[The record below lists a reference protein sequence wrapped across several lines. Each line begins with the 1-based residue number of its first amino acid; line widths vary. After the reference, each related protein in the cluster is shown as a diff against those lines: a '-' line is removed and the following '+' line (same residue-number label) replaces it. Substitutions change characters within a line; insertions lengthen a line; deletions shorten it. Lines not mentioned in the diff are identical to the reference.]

1 MRKSLILACALVLFT
16 LASSCTPGSP
26 SASQTPTPVVT
37 EPAGID
43 PAAWTLDDTLN
54 MAAMSEV
61 DVSPDGKKVVYSVSR
76 SVMTGT
82 QSALVSNIYLSD
94 ASGGNTV
101 QLTPSESSCYSP
113 QWSPDGQ
120 QIAFLSAKSGK
131 NEIWVIPAA
140 GGEAVQLTQVATAAY
155 LFRWSRDGSFISYL
169 SPDAPIPNDGP
180 IVIGENDP
188 MVRLWTV
195 STRKD
200 SAGVYVMRRITD
212 GDYSVRN
219 WDWSPDGKAV
229 TFVRM
234 QSVTPEYEYPATISR
249 LDMESGTL
257 TDLVLPV
264 DRTGYNFVQYS
275 PDGKWIAFA
284 TVHAFYFSMDV
295 SVIPS
300 EGGQPRILAKEQD
313 ESLVLEPLGL
323 LGWSSDGRYLYLSN
337 ARGTAVAIIALP
349 VDGSA
354 PRDILT
360 RGYIA
365 GGRMNS
371 SRTMLGLIMEDFD
384 TPQEVYAATLT
395 GNDVLKPVKVSSLNT
410 RLPLK
415 KVWNSEVVRW
425 PARDGLMIEGVLTYP
440 AGGEPGQRYPLV
452 VDIHGGPS
460 ASFFQYYAGGRSWYV
475 SPAGAFAAQGLALL
489 RPNIRGSAGYGPDFA
504 HANYRDWGGK
514 DYQDML
520 DGVDYLVNRGIADPD
535 RLAIMGQSYGGYMTA
550 WTVTQTGRFKAAAM
564 IAGISNLISDA
575 GTLDILHYERDYF
588 GTYFW
593 EDYALYLDRSPIMH
607 VEKVTTPTLVLH
619 GQFDVRVPLGQGQE
633 FYNALKLGNVPT
645 KMVVYPRSG
654 HFPGEPKLIR
664 DMWEREIDWF
674 KLYFPPYPKTK

>member
-1 MRKSLILACALVLFT
+1 MRKLSMLVCALALITV
-16 LASSCTPGSP
+16 ASACTSTSEP
-26 SASQTPTPVVT
+26 QTTPAVVT
-37 EPAGID
+37 EPTGID
-43 PAAWTLDDTLN
+43 PSAWTLDDTLN

-61 DVSPDGKKVVYSVSR
+61 DLSPDGKRAVYSVSR
-76 SVMTGT
+76 AVMTDT

-94 ASGGNTV
+94 INGANAV
-101 QLTPSESSCYSP
+101 PLTPGEISSYSP

-120 QIAFLSAKSGK
+120 QIAFLSAMSGK

-140 GGEAVQLTQVATAAY
+140 GGEAVQLTHVATAVY
-155 LFRWSRDGSFISYL
+155 LFRWSRDGSFISYMA
-169 SPDAPIPNDGP
+169 PDAPIPNDGP
-180 IVIGENDP
+180 IVVGENNP

-200 SAGVYVMRRITD
+200 PAGVYVMRPITA
-212 GDYSVRN
+212 GNYSVRN

-229 TFVRM
+229 TFVRQ

-249 LDMESGTL
+249 LELESGTL
-257 TDLVLPV
+257 TDLVPPI
-264 DRTGYNFVQYS
+264 DRTGYNFVTYS

-284 TVHAFYFSMDV
+284 TVNAFYFSMDV
-295 SVIPS
+295 SIMPS

-313 ESLVLEPLGL
+313 EKPLGL
-323 LGWSSDGRYLYLSN
+323 LGWSADSKYLYLSN
-337 ARGTAVAIIALP
+337 ARGTAAAITGLP

-365 GGRMNS
+365 GGKMNS

-384 TPQEVYAATLT
+384 TPQEVYAAALA
-395 GNDVLKPVKVSSLNT
+395 GNDDLKPVKVSNLNT

-415 KVWNSEVVRW
+415 KVWKSEVVRW

-452 VDIHGGPS
+452 VEIHGGPS
-460 ASFFQYYAGGRSWYV
+460 GSFFQYYAGGRSWYV
-475 SPAGAFAAQGLALL
+475 SPAGAFAAQGFALL
-489 RPNIRGSAGYGPDFA
+489 RPNIRGSAGYGPDFIR
-504 HANYRDWGGK
+504 ANYRDWGGK

-520 DGVDYLVNRGIADPD
+520 DGVDYLVNRGLADPD

-550 WTVTQTGRFKAAAM
+550 WTVTQTNRFKAAAM

-575 GTLDILHYERDYF
+575 GTLDILHYQRDYF

-593 EDYALYLDRSPIMH
+593 EDYSLYLERSPIMH

-633 FYNALKLGNVPT
+633 FYNALKLRNVPT

-674 KLYFPPYPKTK
+674 KQYFPPYPKTR

>member
-1 MRKSLILACALVLFT
+1 M
-16 LASSCTPGSP
+16 
-26 SASQTPTPVVT
+26 T
-37 EPAGID
+37 EPTGID
-43 PAAWTLDDTLN
+43 PSAWTLDDTLN

-76 SVMTGT
+76 AVMTDT
-82 QSALVSNIYLSD
+82 PSQFLSQIYIADISG
-94 ASGGNTV
+94 ASPV
-101 QLTPSESSCYSP
+101 QLTPDGISCCGP

-120 QIAFLSAKSGK
+120 QIAFLCAKSGK
-131 NEIWVIPAA
+131 NDIWVVPAA
-140 GGEAVQLTQVATAAY
+140 GGEAAQLTHVATAAY
-155 LFRWSRDGSFISYL
+155 FFRWSRDGSFISYL
-169 SPDAPIPNDGP
+169 APDAPTPNDGP

-188 MVRLWTV
+188 MARLWTV

-200 SAGVYVMRRITD
+200 PAGEYVMRRITN

-219 WDWSPDGKAV
+219 WDWSPDGRFV

-234 QSVTPEYEYPATISR
+234 HSVTPEYEHPATISR
-249 LDMESGTL
+249 LELETGTI
-257 TDLVLPV
+257 TDLVPPV
-264 DRTGYNFVQYS
+264 DRTGYNFIHYS

-295 SVIPS
+295 SIMPS
-300 EGGQPRILAKEQD
+300 EGGEPRILAKEQN
-313 ESLVLEPLGL
+313 ESLLLEPLGL
-323 LGWSSDGRYLYLSN
+323 LGWSADSRYLYLSN
-337 ARGTAVAIIALP
+337 ARGTAAAITALP

-354 PRDILT
+354 PRDIFT

-384 TPQEVYAATLT
+384 TPQEVYTAALA
-395 GNDVLKPVKVSSLNT
+395 GSDDLKPAKVSSLNT

-415 KVWNSEVVRW
+415 KVWKSEVVRW

-440 AGGEPGQRYPLV
+440 VGGEPGQRYPLV
-452 VDIHGGPS
+452 VEIHGGPS

-475 SPAGAFAAQGLALL
+475 SPAGAFAARGFALL
-489 RPNIRGSAGYGPDFA
+489 RPNIRGSAGYGPDFIR
-504 HANYRDWGGK
+504 ANYRDWGGK

-520 DGVDYLVNRGIADPD
+520 DGVDYLVNRGLADPD

-550 WTVTQTGRFKAAAM
+550 WTVTQTNRFKAAAM

-593 EDYALYLDRSPIMH
+593 EDYALYLERSPIMH

-619 GQFDVRVPLGQGQE
+619 GQYDVRVPLGQGQE
-633 FYNALKLGNVPT
+633 FYNALKLRNVPT

-654 HFPGEPKLIR
+654 HFPGEPLLIR
-664 DMWEREIDWF
+664 DTWEREIDWF
-674 KLYFPPYPKTK
+674 KQYFPPYPKTK

>member
-1 MRKSLILACALVLFT
+1 VALFALV
-16 LASSCTPGSP
+16 SSCTSTSGP
-26 SASQTPTPVVT
+26 QTATAVVT
-37 EPAGID
+37 EPSGID
-43 PAAWTLDDTLN
+43 PSAWTLDDTLN
-54 MAAMSEV
+54 MASMSEV
-61 DVSPDGKKVVYSVSR
+61 DVSPDGKKAVYSVSK
-76 SVMTGT
+76 SIMTNT
-82 QSALVSNIYLSD
+82 QSELLSQIYLSD
-94 ASGGNTV
+94 TSGANTV
-101 QLTPSESSCYSP
+101 QLTQGESSCYSP
-113 QWSPDGQ
+113 QWSPDGKQ
-120 QIAFLSAKSGK
+120 VAFLSAMSGK

-140 GGEAVQLTQVATAAY
+140 GGEAVQLTHVATAVY
-155 LFRWSRDGSFISYL
+155 LFRWSRDGSFISYMA
-169 SPDAPIPNDGP
+169 PDPLTPEEIQAALEKDDA
-180 IVIGENDP
+180 IVIGENDK

-200 SAGVYVMRRITD
+200 SSGEYAMRRITN
-212 GDYSVRN
+212 GDYSVLS

-229 TFVRM
+229 TFVRQ
-234 QSVTPEYEYPATISR
+234 QSLTPEYEYPATISR
-249 LDMESGTL
+249 LELESGAL
-257 TDLVLPV
+257 TDLVPPV
-264 DRTGYNFVQYS
+264 DRTGYNFLTYS

-284 TVHAFYFSMDV
+284 TINAFYFSMDV
-295 SVIPS
+295 SIMPS

-313 ESLVLEPLGL
+313 EGSLLHPLGL
-323 LGWSSDGRYLYLSN
+323 LGWSSDSKYLYLSS
-337 ARGTAVAIIALP
+337 ARGTTAAITALP

-354 PRDILT
+354 YRDILT

-452 VDIHGGPS
+452 VEIHGGPS
-460 ASFFQYYAGGRSWYV
+460 ASFFQYYAGGRSWYI
-475 SPAGAFAAQGLALL
+475 SPAGAFAAQGFALL
-489 RPNIRGSAGYGPDFA
+489 RPNIRGSAGYGADFA

-520 DGVDYLVNRGIADPD
+520 DGVDYLVNRGLADPD

-550 WTVTQTGRFKAAAM
+550 WTVTQTDKFKAAAM
-564 IAGISNLISDA
+564 ISGISNLISDA

-588 GTYFW
+588 GSYFW
-593 EDYALYLDRSPIMH
+593 EDYALYLSRSPIMH
-607 VEKVTTPTLVLH
+607 VEKVTTPTLILH
-619 GQFDVRVPLGQGQE
+619 GQLDPRVPLGQGQE
-633 FYNALKLGNVPT
+633 FYNALKLRNVPT

-674 KLYFPPYPKTK
+674 KQYFPPYAKTI